1 MYVNIKVITNSKIQQ
16 LTQLKPLYYK
26 AKLRSIPEKG
36 KANLELIDLIAKHF
50 NCAKSE
56 VKIISG
62 HRSRE
67 KLLSIPDTIEKQP
80 QDC

>member
-1 MYVNIKVITNSKIQQ
+1 MYINVKVITNTKTQQ
-16 LTQLKPLYYK
+16 ITELKPLYFK
-26 AKLRSIPEKG
+26 AKLRSIPEQG

-50 NCAKSE
+50 KCVKSE

-67 KLLSIPDTIEKQP
+67 KLLSIPDYIANRAV
-80 QDC
+80 